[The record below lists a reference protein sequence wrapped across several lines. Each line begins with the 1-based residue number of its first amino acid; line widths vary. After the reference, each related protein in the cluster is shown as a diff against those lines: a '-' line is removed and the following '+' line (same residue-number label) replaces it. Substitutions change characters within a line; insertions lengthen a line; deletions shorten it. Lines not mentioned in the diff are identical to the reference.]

1 MHEQHEYE
9 QYFFDRPTLAHL
21 ADFIEQGFTRP
32 CCLCAPLLGQ
42 ALVERGVGVTILDR
56 DERFAQLPGFRR
68 YDLFHPLWL
77 AESFD
82 LIVCDPPFFQVSL
95 SQLFTAIRMLSHYNL
110 SQPLLVSY
118 LRRRSANLLGTF
130 SPFNLS
136 PTGYSPTYQTV
147 QALERNEIEFFS
159 NLAETLVAKLK
170 GNREP

>member
-21 ADFIEQGFTRP
+21 ADFIEQGSTRP

-56 DERFAQLPGFRR
+56 DERFARLPGFRR
-68 YDLFHPLWL
+68 YDLFRPHWL
-77 AESFD
+77 EKNFD

-110 SQPLLVSY
+110 SQPLMVSY

-136 PTGYSPTYQTV
+136 PTGYSPAYQTV
-147 QALERNEIEFFS
+147 QVLERNEIEFFS
-159 NLAETLVAKLK
+159 NLDETLLAKLK
-170 GNREP
+170 GNGES